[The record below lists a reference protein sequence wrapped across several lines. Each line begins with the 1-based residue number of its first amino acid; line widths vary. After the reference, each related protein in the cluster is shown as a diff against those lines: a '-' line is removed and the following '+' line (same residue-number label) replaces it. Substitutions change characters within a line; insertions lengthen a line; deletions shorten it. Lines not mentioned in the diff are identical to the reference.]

1 MRTDKRVKSL
11 TERKAEIRARHPYF
25 GGKKSGSTPPPAKI
39 LTDKDISLG
48 FDDAKQPVMIGTID
62 RCKHMDVIGTTG
74 SGKSA
79 FCVYCILQDIAR
91 GRGVCVLDPHGGHPD
106 SVFNQVLASLRNNGW
121 FDTGKVH
128 IVAPNSPEYVVG
140 FNPLAPV
147 GKKDPSVIA
156 DAMLE
161 AFQRVWGNENADTKP
176 LMHRILLA
184 TFIALSEAHLPLAEA
199 SNLLDYED
207 RSGLRR
213 KLIASTKNPVARNGL
228 EYIQRLAEKR
238 DSSEFNQTVM
248 GPENRLVK
256 FLASDAIRL
265 MFSTTRDRG
274 DRTLDFLEIMDRGDI
289 ILVDL
294 QRGDAISGPNCKLLG
309 AIIVRYLFELMA
321 SRKELPLPKGERYHP
336 FMVYIDE
343 AHEYLSGD
351 VQKLLTEAR
360 KYRLGLTL
368 AHQFVYQLE
377 EAGEAIYHAVQSCTH
392 SKVVFTIQSAQEAQ
406 DLAQDVLPLSLQ
418 EPVQASIRP
427 TQVGSVIGKL
437 KNETHGTQES
447 VSETRARHRARSI
460 GESITDTHQRLRGN
474 ARGTSVMGGSGSAT
488 ISGSGLNS
496 GTVAARQLDQQH
508 QLWLRPE

>member
-1 MRTDKRVKSL
+1 M
-11 TERKAEIRARHPYF
+11 H
-25 GGKKSGSTPPPAKI
+25 
-39 LTDKDISLG
+39 
-48 FDDAKQPVMIGTID
+48 
-62 RCKHMDVIGTTG
+62 VIGTTG

-128 IVAPNSPEYVVG
+128 IIAPNSPEYVVG

-213 KLIASTKNPVARNGL
+213 KLIASTKNPVARDGL

-289 ILVDL
+289 LLVDL

-309 AIIVRYLFELMA
+309 TIIVRYLFELMA

-351 VQKLLTEAR
+351 VQEAP
-360 KYRLGLTL
+360 
-368 AHQFVYQLE
+368 
-377 EAGEAIYHAVQSCTH
+377 
-392 SKVVFTIQSAQEAQ
+392 
-406 DLAQDVLPLSLQ
+406 D
-418 EPVQASIRP
+418 
-427 TQVGSVIGKL
+427 
-437 KNETHGTQES
+437 
-447 VSETRARHRARSI
+447 
-460 GESITDTHQRLRGN
+460 RG
-474 ARGTSVMGGSGSAT
+474 
-488 ISGSGLNS
+488 
-496 GTVAARQLDQQH
+496 
-508 QLWLRPE
+508 P